1 MMLRS
6 AAAAALSAVLVL
18 LGSAC
23 KDQGPDTEGFLD
35 DIAQHRA
42 IWESK
47 RPSSYV
53 YELERWCNCPKE
65 EQGPVR
71 VNVEGTLVVERRY
84 PETGAVVASSLNSAF
99 PAVDG
104 LFDMLEDAA
113 RREPWSINVYW
124 DAELG
129 YPRDF
134 YVDFES
140 NVLYDELSYR
150 VVTAPASA
158 TGS

>member
-1 MMLRS
+1 MMPRS
-6 AAAAALSAVLVL
+6 PSAAALSAVLVL

-23 KDQGPDTEGFLD
+23 KDQGPEIEGFLD
-35 DIAQHRA
+35 DVAAHRA
-42 IWESK
+42 FWESN

-53 YELERWCNCPKE
+53 YEVERWCNCPKE

-71 VNVEGTLVVERRY
+71 VKVEGTVVLERRY
-84 PETGAVVASSLNSAF
+84 PETGAVVASSLDSAF
-99 PAVDG
+99 PSVDG

-113 RREPWSINVYW
+113 RREPWSINVNW
-124 DAELG
+124 DPELG

-150 VVTAPASA
+150 VVTAPAPD
-158 TGS
+158 TGG